1 MQEKGAG
8 KMKIAVTYENGEI
21 YQHFG
26 HCQVFKTYTVEDGNI
41 TETKEEPVNGSGH
54 SALAGFLLSDH
65 KRSISSFCVI
75 SLPR

>member
-1 MQEKGAG
+1 
-8 KMKIAVTYENGEI
+8 MKIAVTYENGEI

-54 SALAGFLLSDH
+54 SG
-65 KRSISSFCVI
+65 
-75 SLPR
+75 

>member
-1 MQEKGAG
+1 
-8 KMKIAVTYENGEI
+8 MKIAVTYENGEI

-54 SALAGFLLSDH
+54 SALAGFLMDKNVDVLSIL
-65 KRSISSFCVI
+65 R
-75 SLPR
+75 